1 MGAPASHRD
10 IHFTSADGLALYGRD
25 YPAQSDATPLLC
37 LSGLTRNVRD
47 FEPLAQWLGG
57 QRRLITMDYRG
68 RGRSAYAPDPSTY
81 RPDVELADALRL
93 LDELAIDQVSVV
105 GTSRG
110 GIIAMIMAAQYPQ
123 RLKGV
128 LLNDVGPVI
137 EKASLLR
144 IRSYLGK
151 ALSFATWDEATDALK
166 KNHPGFE
173 TLSAT
178 EWLAYARRV
187 YIEKGGRITND
198 YDLRLAE
205 AFPTDEQI
213 QQAESPDLWPLF
225 DTLLTLPV
233 TVLRAEHSD
242 LLSDATVAQMK
253 RRHPLLAAHTI
264 KDRGH
269 VPFLDE
275 PDAQAA
281 IKAWLKVV

>member
-93 LDELAIDQVSVV
+93 LDELAVDQVSVV

-151 ALSFATWDEATDALK
+151 ALSFATWDEAADALK

>member
-1 MGAPASHRD
+1 MGAQASHRD
-10 IHFTSADGLALYGRD
+10 IHFTAADGLALYGRD

-47 FEPLAQWLGG
+47 FEPLAHWLGG

-151 ALSFATWDEATDALK
+151 TLSFATWDEAADALK

-173 TLSAT
+173 TLSAA
-178 EWLAYARRV
+178 EWLAYAKRV
-187 YIEKGGRITND
+187 FIEKGGRIIND
-198 YDLRLAE
+198 YDLHLAD

-233 TVLRAEHSD
+233 MVLRAEHSD
-242 LLSDATVAQMK
+242 LLSDTTVAQMK

-281 IKAWLKVV
+281 IRAWLKVV

>member
-1 MGAPASHRD
+1 MGAPVSPRD

-25 YPAQSDATPLLC
+25 YPAQGNATPLLC
-37 LSGLTRNVRD
+37 LCGLTRNVRD

-57 QRRLITMDYRG
+57 TRRLITMDYRG

-93 LDELAIDQVSVV
+93 LDTLAVDRVNVI

-110 GIIAMIMAAQYPQ
+110 GIIAMIMAMQFPK

-144 IRSYLGK
+144 IRNYLGK
-151 ALSFATWDEATDALK
+151 AVSFATWDAAAATLK
-166 KNHPGFE
+166 QNHPGFE
-173 TLSAT
+173 GLSAQ
-178 EWLAYARRV
+178 EWLSYARRV
-187 YIEKGGRITND
+187 FIEKAGRITND

-205 AFPTDEQI
+205 AFPNDEEI
-213 QQAESPDLWPLF
+213 AKAEAPDLWPLF
-225 DTLLTLPV
+225 DALMFLPV
-233 TVLRAEHSD
+233 AVLRAQHSD
-242 LLSDATVAQMK
+242 LLSVTTVAEMK
-253 RRHPLLAAHTI
+253 KRHPFLATHTI

-275 PDAQAA
+275 PDARAA
-281 IKAWLKVV
+281 IKAWLTVV

>member
-151 ALSFATWDEATDALK
+151 ALSFATWDEAADALK

>member
-1 MGAPASHRD
+1 MGAQVSHRD

-25 YPAQSDATPLLC
+25 YPAPGDTTPLLC
-37 LSGLTRNVRD
+37 LAGLTRNVRD
-47 FEPLAQWLGG
+47 FEPLAHWLGG
-57 QRRLITMDYRG
+57 KRRLITMDYRG

-81 RPDVELADALRL
+81 RPDVELADALKL
-93 LDELAIDQVSVV
+93 LDELEVDQVNVI

-110 GIIAMIMAAQYPQ
+110 GIIAMILAAQYPQ
-123 RLKGV
+123 RLRGV

-151 ALSFATWDEATDALK
+151 AVSFATWDEAAASLK
-166 KNHPGFE
+166 RNHPGFE
-173 TLSAT
+173 TLSAA

-187 YIEKGGRITND
+187 FIEKDGRITND

-213 QQAESPDLWPLF
+213 EQAKSPDLWPLF
-225 DTLLTLPV
+225 DTLLTRPV
-233 TVLRAEHSD
+233 AVLRAEHSD
-242 LLSDATVAQMK
+242 LLSEATVAQMK
-253 RRHPLLAAHTI
+253 KRHPLLAAHTI

-281 IKAWLKVV
+281 IKSWLQVV

>member
-10 IHFTSADGLALYGRD
+10 IYFTSADGLALYGRD

-68 RGRSAYAPDPSTY
+68 RGRSAYAPNPSTY

-151 ALSFATWDEATDALK
+151 ALSFATWDEAADALK